1 MTPYSYAEVKYYSVY
16 IINIININQN
26 TDVLQASLQYSY
38 TTAHVACKTNPN
50 PRDDPRQRRACIVP
64 TAGSQFHSTKLDV

>member
-38 TTAHVACKTNPN
+38 TTAHT
-50 PRDDPRQRRACIVP
+50 
-64 TAGSQFHSTKLDV
+64 